1 MLYIVSLPH
10 YQSKTQIRSTLISE
24 EATGKCHKCEIETF
38 CTQCQNHGNPCVGS
52 SAIYV
57 LTMTIRRKRRW
68 VLEIIIGNQ
77 TNAVHLWTQ
86 ITYPCEG
93 RQVKHFWCSHFK
105 TNIQTDN
112 IHTYKEFVDSD
123 LNVPMLHRNCKKKK
137 KWERPAKLRWPSEA
151 TNCRLQEA
159 IQLKQRHHAD
169 PGTRYPRTSV
179 ISIQPSTEPMRGLK
193 SWEELGGDT
202 WVAWPK
208 WMSLTRLPIENKMH
222 TPNCSSNVEMVM
234 SRCWVFWKVKNALA
248 SSPNPFPAG
257 PLAKG
262 SSWKKTSIP
271 VGLSA
276 CRLRATATT
285 LQ

>member
-1 MLYIVSLPH
+1 M
-10 YQSKTQIRSTLISE
+10 R
-24 EATGKCHKCEIETF
+24 
-38 CTQCQNHGNPCVGS
+38 
-52 SAIYV
+52 
-57 LTMTIRRKRRW
+57 
-68 VLEIIIGNQ
+68 
-77 TNAVHLWTQ
+77 
-86 ITYPCEG
+86 
-93 RQVKHFWCSHFK
+93 
-105 TNIQTDN
+105 
-112 IHTYKEFVDSD
+112 
-123 LNVPMLHRNCKKKK
+123 
-137 KWERPAKLRWPSEA
+137 ERPARLWWPSEA
-151 TNCRLQEA
+151 TNCRLREA
-159 IQLKQRHHAD
+159 IQLKQQHHAD
-169 PGTRYPRTSV
+169 PGTHYPPTTV

-193 SWEELGGDT
+193 SWEELGGDK

-208 WMSLTRLPIENKMH
+208 WMSLTQLPIEKKMH